1 MLIHHQGLMLLLVP
15 EPVCPLLT
23 DPLRLSLRAAKRRD
37 GTSARCHPST
47 APAAGSLSAAG
58 TAEQA
63 EPAAG
68 HGDTRSHC
76 AAEELSS
83 KLLVLP
89 GFLVPL
95 AAHSQLA
102 AALQPGPVSHRM
114 CCAAPGEDNGSAT

>member
-1 MLIHHQGLMLLLVP
+1 MLLLVP

-89 GFLVPL
+89 GFLVPGSSP
-95 AAHSQLA
+95 AAG
-102 AALQPGPVSHRM
+102 PGVPSDVLRSTGGGQRQCHLTQVTQR
-114 CCAAPGEDNGSAT
+114 